1 MHFGESG
8 TLTDSVA
15 AEAEKYL
22 VKTIQPKLK
31 CSTFNQ
37 LRYDYQINRKTP
49 LPDLPPTSYSI
60 QMHLLRCSFVVHQG
74 ISLIRN
80 PVDQDPT
87 EFGWFKEDGYYKPI
101 KYLLEV
107 PGYLYVRCG
116 CNAKCTGRCT
126 CNRND
131 TVCTEYCNCKGACT
145 NN

>member
-1 MHFGESG
+1 MTSKVGSKTNALKVNPGDYLVHFGESG

-22 VKTIQPKLK
+22 DKMIQPKSK
-31 CSTFNQ
+31 CSTINQ

-74 ISLIRN
+74 TSLIRN

-87 EFGWFKEDGYYKPI
+87 EFGWFKEGQFQTNQESI
-101 KYLLEV
+101 RGTRLL
-107 PGYLYVRCG
+107 L
-116 CNAKCTGRCT
+116 
-126 CNRND
+126 
-131 TVCTEYCNCKGACT
+131 CKMWL
-145 NN
+145 